1 MRRSL
6 RRATFWL
13 LWLVVFTLPWQGTV
27 ALPAIGTASR
37 LLGLAAALV
46 GLLTLWLHGRT
57 RRLLDVHVTFALL
70 VGWAVVSLG
79 WTADATRTV
88 AYVETAV
95 QLLVLFV
102 LLWEFADEEDDA
114 ARLFGAWVL
123 GCLVGAAGIVG
134 TLGAASAEVRHSAFG
149 FDENDLGS
157 MLALGVPTALY
168 LAGQARR
175 RWRRVALL
183 AAAPVCALGVLLT
196 ASRGAMLVLLVG
208 LTFVPLSVWD
218 WSPRR
223 RAAGLAAL
231 VLVGALVVT
240 VVPPATQARLQSVE
254 SEVRSGD
261 LNTRLPV
268 WDAAMDA
275 IDDRPLVGRGAG
287 TSDLEIGHRSGLG
300 LGAHNTYLSVAT
312 DLGLV
317 GLALFV
323 LLLLAT
329 ALHTT
334 GLPRRERTFARVLLA
349 TLAVAMV
356 PLHWELQKTVYVVL
370 ALVLGLCA
378 RHAVPRPASPRT
390 GRQLVLAGP
399 DQEQP

>member
-1 MRRSL
+1 MRRWL
-6 RRATFWL
+6 RRTTFWS
-13 LWLVVFTLPWQGTV
+13 LWVMVFTLPWQGSV
-27 ALPAIGTASR
+27 ALPGLGTASR
-37 LLGLAAALV
+37 LIGVFAALV
-46 GLLTLWLHGRT
+46 ALLTLGLHGRT
-57 RRLLDVHVTFALL
+57 RRLLDVHLTMVLL
-70 VGWAVVSLG
+70 VAWAVGSLL

-88 AYVETAV
+88 GYVETAV

-102 LLWEFADEEDDA
+102 LLWEFADEVDDST
-114 ARLFGAWVL
+114 RLLGAWVL
-123 GCLVGAAGIVG
+123 GCVVGALGVVAA
-134 TLGAASAEVRHSAFG
+134 LGAASSEVRHGAFG

-168 LAGQARR
+168 LAGQVRR
-175 RWRRVALL
+175 SWRRVALL
-183 AAAPVCALGVLLT
+183 GAAPLCALGVLLT

-208 LTFVPLSVWD
+208 LTFVPLSARD

-223 RAAGLAAL
+223 RAAAL
-231 VLVGALVVT
+231 GAMLVVGSLVVT
-240 VVPPATQARLQSVE
+240 VVPPATQDRLQSVE

-261 LNTRLPV
+261 LNARLPV
-268 WDAAMDA
+268 WDAAMQA
-275 IDDRPLVGRGAG
+275 IDDQPLIGTGAG
-287 TSDLEIGHRSGLG
+287 TSDLEIGRRSGYG

-317 GLALFV
+317 GLSLFA

-334 GLPRRERTFARVLLA
+334 GLPRRDRTFTRVLLA

-370 ALVLGLCA
+370 ALVLGICA
-378 RHAVPRPASPRT
+378 QHTVSRPAPPGSERRPVLT
-390 GRQLVLAGP
+390 GLE
-399 DQEQP
+399 QEQS